1 MIVRPEAA
9 QLRVSGTVVRTIVRG
24 TTIRFFVVNPQDHVQ
39 SVHARGEFYEPEELT
54 MISKHCPRHARILDI
69 GANVGNH
76 AIFFDKFLEPDAV
89 RVFEVSPVAC
99 EILDINL
106 RLNRC
111 ASVDTS
117 ALGIALSDADV
128 TLGIAVEYADN
139 LAATQFQPDGGGK
152 FRAVAGDS
160 LVGGAPVH
168 FMKIDV
174 ERMEIEVLRGLERTI
189 RTWQPTMFVEVSDQC
204 RADFD
209 TWLASAGYQVVDSF
223 KRYVDL
229 INVIIKPATK

>member
-1 MIVRPEAA
+1 MLVRPETT
-9 QLRVSGTVVRTIVRG
+9 QLRVSGTVVRTMVRG
-24 TTIRFFVVNPQDHVQ
+24 TPIRFFVVNPQDHIQ

-69 GANVGNH
+69 GANIGNH
-76 AIFFDKFLEPDAV
+76 TIFFDKFLEPESV
-89 RVFEVSPVAC
+89 RVFEVNPVAC

-111 ASVDTS
+111 ASVDTG
-117 ALGIALSDADV
+117 ALGIALSDANV
-128 TLGIAVEYADN
+128 PLGISVEYADN
-139 LAATQFQPDGGGK
+139 LAATQFQPDAGGK
-152 FRAVAGDS
+152 FRAATGDS

-174 ERMEIEVLRGLERTI
+174 ERMEIQVLQGLESTI

-209 TWLASAGYQVVDSF
+209 TWLAGAGYQVVESF
-223 KRYVDL
+223 TRYIDL
-229 INVIIKPATK
+229 INVIVKPVTK